1 MPEYPFRTPAGEI
14 IHRVYAMKDA
24 PSIGEPVNF
33 EDYGR
38 CVRLAS
44 DCQVNGD
51 PLSGRYP
58 HESFNISAAEAR
70 KRGLKFSP
78 RGVPVFQNASQER
91 GFASEYGYG
100 FD

>member
-1 MPEYPFRTPAGEI
+1 MPEYPFRTPAGEV
-14 IHRVYAMKDA
+14 IHRVFAMKDA
-24 PSIGEPVNF
+24 PSIGDTVEINGQP
-33 EDYGR
+33 

-58 HESFNISAAEAR
+58 HESFSVSAAEAR

-91 GFASEYGYG
+91 GFASEYGYA